1 MQALANRII
10 TGCLIVLSG
19 HVYGAERITYFVPD
33 AQGSPAAAMDEQ
45 GNVVWRENYKPYGER
60 RTRSPEN
67 DSRSAYTGKPEDTDT
82 GFVYMGARS
91 YDPEVARFT
100 GIDPKGFDEDNAQSF
115 GRYTYVNNSPYV
127 YIDPDGRELKE
138 VNLNGIGKTYL
149 DDAFSPKVDK
159 FVEGASG
166 GGVELKFN
174 SAYRAPDKQ
183 KSLKDDKAAITP
195 ADKSLHSA
203 GFAVDVNYSSLKDVK
218 GGLTGD
224 KQREV
229 IRDAAEKA
237 GLSWGGAFST
247 PDAPHFYVDPGDR
260 DSLIEAATKKYQEL
274 TK

>member
-1 MQALANRII
+1 MRALINRII
-10 TGCLIVLSG
+10 SGCLVIFSCAA
-19 HVYGAERITYFVPD
+19 YGAERVTYFVPD

-45 GNVVWRENYKPYGER
+45 GNVIWRESYKPYGER
-60 RTRSPEN
+60 RTKAPAN
-67 DSRSAYTGKPEDTDT
+67 GAKPAYAGKPEDPES

-100 GIDPKGFDEDNAQSF
+100 GIDPKGFDEKNEQSF

-127 YIDPDGRELKE
+127 YVDPDGRELKE

-166 GGVELKFN
+166 GGVKIKFN
-174 SAYRAPDKQ
+174 SAYRAPEKQ
-183 KSLKDDKAAITP
+183 SALKDDKAAITP

-203 GFAVDVNYSSLKDVK
+203 GFAVDVNYSSLKDIK

-237 GLSWGGAFST
+237 GLSWGGSFAT
-247 PDAPHFYVDPGDR
+247 PDPPHFYVDPGNR